1 MIKFW
6 GFREHPAKISLD
18 KIKRKLITTTTTE
31 DGKFSSE
38 VGKKQIII
46 EIFSLYLEDIL
57 GPSDDLSNVVI
68 EDDAFDEL
76 QAIVNKTMKL
86 KTKKDSLSAERV

>member
-38 VGKKQIII
+38 VGKK
-46 EIFSLYLEDIL
+46 
-57 GPSDDLSNVVI
+57 
-68 EDDAFDEL
+68 
-76 QAIVNKTMKL
+76 
-86 KTKKDSLSAERV
+86 